1 MKNLQDNI
9 NSFIGRTKKMIVQI
23 YKYNSHTLIDT
34 LYAIKEIWESCER
47 IYFKDDNQQLYIF
60 NAKSI
65 EFHVV
70 F

>member
-1 MKNLQDNI
+1 
-9 NSFIGRTKKMIVQI
+9 MIVQI
-23 YKYNSHTLIDT
+23 YNKYNSHTLIDT
-34 LYAIKEIWESCER
+34 LYSIKEIWESCER

-60 NAKSI
+60 DAKSI